1 MDEVKRFRDFLF
13 YNSEDGTI
21 KVQVIADAEQ
31 ETIWTTQKGMSE
43 IFGVEVPAISKHL
56 KNIFETQELQEEAT
70 VSKMEIVQTE
80 GGRSVK
86 RLKEVYNLDVIIAV
100 GYRVNSVKATRFR
113 IWATGVLREYLI
125 KGFVLDDERL
135 KKGGKLFDRNYFD
148 ELLERIREI
157 RASERMFYQKL
168 TDIFTQSVD
177 YERDSLVTKEFYA
190 SIQNKLEYAVIGKT
204 AAEIIISR
212 ADHQKEY
219 MGLKT
224 WKDVQRHGKIQLSDA
239 KVAKNYMTYEEL
251 SELNKLVNFCLD
263 GAEIATTRGRV
274 ITMQGWIE
282 QINAI
287 LSMYGYEL
295 LKGLGTRTREQAE
308 AHAESEY
315 EKFRPIQDANFISDF
330 DRMVQ
335 GLKKE

>member
-1 MDEVKRFRDFLF
+1 MDEVKKYRDFLF
-13 YNSEDGTI
+13 YNSEDGMI
-21 KVQVIADAEQ
+21 KVQVIADSEQ

-56 KNIFETQELQEEAT
+56 KNIFEAGELEENSA
-70 VSKMEIVQTE
+70 VSKMEITASD
-80 GGRSVK
+80 GKKYKTS
-86 RLKEVYNLDVIIAV
+86 VYNLDVIIAV

-113 IWATGVLREYLI
+113 IWATSVLREYLI
-125 KGFVLDDERL
+125 KGFAMDDERL

-157 RASERMFYQKL
+157 RSSERMFYQKL
-168 TDIFTQSVD
+168 TDLFAQSVD
-177 YERDSLVTKEFYA
+177 YDRDSPVTKEFYA
-190 SIQNKLEYAVIGKT
+190 SIQNKLEYAVVGKT

-224 WKDVQRHGKIQLSDA
+224 WKDVQRRGKIQLSDA

-282 QINAI
+282 QINAM

-295 LKGLGTRTREQAE
+295 LKGMGTHTREEAE
-308 AHAESEY
+308 IHATSEY
-315 EKFRPIQDANFISDF
+315 EKFRPIQDANFLSDF
-330 DRMVQ
+330 DRMVK